1 MKHGHDLDAREP
13 ALRADSV
20 VAATREQL
28 SSEVSGETVILG
40 LRDGVYYGLDP
51 VGTLV
56 WRLLDR
62 PRSVAELRDAVVRE
76 YEVEPERCEA
86 DLRALLSDLAR
97 RGLVEIRGA

>member
-1 MKHGHDLDAREP
+1 MQHGHDTGAHEP
-13 ALRADSV
+13 ALRPDSI
-20 VAATREQL
+20 VAAAADQL

-51 VGTLV
+51 VGTRV

-62 PRSVAELRDAVVRE
+62 PRSVAELRDAVVSE

-86 DLRALLSDLAR
+86 DLLALLSDLAR
-97 RGLVEIRGA
+97 RGLVEVRG

>member
-1 MKHGHDLDAREP
+1 MPHDPDPARRDP

-20 VAATREQL
+20 IAATPEQL

-56 WRLLDR
+56 WRMLDR

-86 DLRALLSDLAR
+86 DLLALLSELAR
-97 RGLVEIRGA
+97 RGLVEVRPA